1 MSSVAKNHMERL
13 TLGSDE
19 SAVGQSNNMDIDG
32 QSNEQDKTNKR
43 KNTAKDLSGG
53 PASWY
58 GFHLK
63 AVMRMLKCI
72 YLIIYISLVFFFRDP
87 YSSAVYVDELR

>member
-63 AVMRMLKCI
+63 VVM
-72 YLIIYISLVFFFRDP
+72 
-87 YSSAVYVDELR
+87 